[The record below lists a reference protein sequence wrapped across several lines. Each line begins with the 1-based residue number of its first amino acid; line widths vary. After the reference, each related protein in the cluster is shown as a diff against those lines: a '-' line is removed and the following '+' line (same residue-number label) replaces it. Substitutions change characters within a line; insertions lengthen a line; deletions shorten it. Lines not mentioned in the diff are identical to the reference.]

1 MNIGSMKEVLLSNA
15 RDVFLFDCQAAGL
28 DPQIRYAYRDVLAS
42 FTRFTGNIL
51 VKDLTPDHVRA
62 YIGNLADGPSEG
74 EEHIRSVKNH
84 YAVIYTWIR
93 WLDAQKV
100 ITERGSGFVR
110 PPPLTNIFPSH
121 LSTRS
126 LTHC

>member
-15 RDVFLFDCQAAGL
+15 RAVFLFDCQAAGL
-28 DPQIRYAYRDVLAS
+28 DPQIRHAYRDVLAS

-51 VKDLTPDHVRA
+51 VKDLTPNHLRA

-84 YAVIYTWIR
+84 YAVIHTWIC
-93 WLDAQKV
+93 WLDAQKF
-100 ITERGSGFVR
+100 ITERSSDFVR
-110 PPPLTNIFPSH
+110 PPPLTNIFPSR

-126 LTHC
+126 LMHC

>member
-51 VKDLTPDHVRA
+51 VKDLTPNHVRA

-84 YAVIYTWIR
+84 YAVI
-93 WLDAQKV
+93 
-100 ITERGSGFVR
+100 
-110 PPPLTNIFPSH
+110 
-121 LSTRS
+121 
-126 LTHC
+126 

>member
-28 DPQIRYAYRDVLAS
+28 DPQTRRAFRDVLSS

-51 VKDLTPDHVRA
+51 VKDLTPNHVRA

-93 WLDAQKV
+93 WLDAQRF
-100 ITERGSGFVR
+100 ITERSSDFVR

-121 LSTRS
+121 LLIRS
-126 LTHC
+126 LMHF